1 MRNVTRKFVLA
12 AAGVMMT
19 ATVASAQDRLNI
31 TGSVDVSE
39 TGPGGVN
46 ILFDFLNPTTAVPT
60 ISGAFLPEISVGT
73 TGNIFDFQVGPAGC
87 VTCPVSPF
95 LQIAGYT
102 FQVTSTPLAPAGT
115 FNYGPVQLISSGTG
129 TIAAISVVG
138 TVTGGDYGTMAR
150 NFSGTFTAQFEGE
163 TPLQVFTA
171 IDAGGTRNVG
181 YSAELL
187 VQPTQVVPEPSTY
200 MLLATGIGALG
211 MVARR
216 RRTNV

>member
-1 MRNVTRKFVLA
+1 MRTVTRTFVLA
-12 AAGVMMT
+12 AAGLLLT
-19 ATVASAQDRLNI
+19 ASAASAQDRLNI

-46 ILFDFLNPTTAVPT
+46 VLFDFLNPTTAVPT
-60 ISGAFLPEISVGT
+60 ISGTFLPEVQVGT
-73 TGNIFDFQVGPAGC
+73 TGTIYDFQVGPSGC

-102 FQVTSTPLAPAGT
+102 FTVTSTPLAPAGM
-115 FNYGPVQLISSGTG
+115 FNYGPVQLIEGASG

-138 TVTGGDYGTMAR
+138 TVTGGDYGTMLR
-150 NFSGTFTAQFEGE
+150 DFSGTFTAQFEGE
-163 TPLQVFTA
+163 TPLEVYSA

-181 YSAELL
+181 YSAELR
-187 VQPTQVVPEPSTY
+187 VGPATTVPEPSTY

-216 RRTNV
+216 RRANV